1 MRFEYN
7 PKNTFYTFY
16 IRKSDKFNHML
27 PYKCGF
33 GSLILEFLDLDFNLL
48 LKNFPYDFYSSENIC
63 YEIRPNNMCTNY
75 LAQINNRSMLYV
87 IVEQAN
93 QQYLKYY
100 TTVTSKK
107 AIPYKEHISDF
118 FATLKQ
124 LQEDFTNYLL
134 TGKIEDGSM
143 ISIRK
148 YGQNI
153 NVSFFFDE
161 DTGEMYSEYEINDI
175 HSVLYFDLINCLNKK
190 IIIKQCENCHK
201 FFIPTKRSDEIY
213 CDRLFKNQ
221 KTCKEVGYSEKIKDN
236 AFMLAYTKAR
246 KTQHARIRYNKHI
259 SDYKEKHY
267 EPWRI
272 AAEKARD
279 EFQAANDIKGFEKW
293 LNEHKNSF

>member
-16 IRKSDKFNHML
+16 IRKSDKFNHMF

-124 LQEDFTNYLL
+124 LQEDF
-134 TGKIEDGSM
+134 
-143 ISIRK
+143 
-148 YGQNI
+148 
-153 NVSFFFDE
+153 F
-161 DTGEMYSEYEINDI
+161 
-175 HSVLYFDLINCLNKK
+175 
-190 IIIKQCENCHK
+190 
-201 FFIPTKRSDEIY
+201 
-213 CDRLFKNQ
+213 
-221 KTCKEVGYSEKIKDN
+221 
-236 AFMLAYTKAR
+236 
-246 KTQHARIRYNKHI
+246 
-259 SDYKEKHY
+259 
-267 EPWRI
+267 
-272 AAEKARD
+272 
-279 EFQAANDIKGFEKW
+279 
-293 LNEHKNSF
+293 